1 MLTFPSLIQWTSWPA
16 VAIGSIGALTF
27 LVALAIALLANKGP
41 LPQKARRVARAA
53 AVWSISAFMWALL
66 AKAATD
72 MQALTYTLAGGFA
85 MATIVTIASVIF
97 RILGGRKFKGV
108 TLRYAILWS
117 AGSAVAFAIG
127 MALIASTPA
136 WSGLVAAHN

>member
-1 MLTFPSLIQWTSWPA
+1 MLSFASLIQWTSWPA
-16 VAIGSIGALTF
+16 VAVGSIGALTF
-27 LVALAIALLANKGP
+27 LVALAIALLATKVP
-41 LPQKARRVARAA
+41 LPQKARRVACAA
-53 AVWSISAFMWALL
+53 AVWSVAALIWALL

-72 MQALTYTLAGGFA
+72 MQVLTYTLAGGFA
-85 MATIVTIASVIF
+85 IATIVTIALVIF

-117 AGSAVAFAIG
+117 AGSAVVFAMG

>member
-1 MLTFPSLIQWTSWPA
+1 MLTFASLIQWTSWPA
-16 VAIGSIGALTF
+16 VAVGSAGSLTF

-85 MATIVTIASVIF
+85 IAIIVTIASVIF
-97 RILGGRKFKGV
+97 RILGGRTFRGV

-117 AGSAVAFAIG
+117 AGSAVVFAIG
-127 MALIASTPA
+127 MVLIASTPA
-136 WSGLVAAHN
+136 WSGLVAAHS